1 MILEALNYLASLP
14 VTASMHRGFVRGSVN
29 LWSRARRC
37 ASDWAEH
44 ERHCHDA
51 VRAEVAGLRQ
61 RRTVVVL
68 GSGLLRDV
76 PVEELSRQFD
86 TVVLVDLVHLASV
99 RLWLRAKGFKNVR
112 LIERDISGFDAVVA
126 GKEPEPLAFLRQVPY
141 LDLVVSANVLSQIG
155 IGAGRKSEAAGLP
168 QSVVPRLI
176 AAHLEGLSALPA
188 YVCLL
193 TDIGFRVV
201 DRTGKLHQEV
211 DLLHGIA
218 PPAETARWSWPVIPT
233 GEASRDYQVVH
244 TVIASRMQPAPKAAD
259 RADAKH
265 GDRA

>member
-14 VTASMHRGFVRGSVN
+14 LTASVHRGFVRVSVN

-37 ASDWAEH
+37 ASAWAEH
-44 ERHCHDA
+44 ERHCHEA
-51 VRAEVAGLRQ
+51 VRAAVSGVRQ

-68 GSGLLRDV
+68 GSGLVRDV

-99 RLWLRAKGFKNVR
+99 RLWIRAKGLKNVR
-112 LIERDISGFDAVVA
+112 LIERDISGFADIAA

-141 LDLVVSANVLSQIG
+141 LDLVISANVLSQIG
-155 IGAGRKSEAAGLP
+155 IGAGRKAEAAGLS
-168 QSVVPRLI
+168 QEIVPRLI
-176 AAHLEGLSALPA
+176 SAHLDGLRGLPA
-188 YVCLL
+188 DVCLL
-193 TDIGFRVV
+193 TDIAFKVV
-201 DRTGKLHQEV
+201 DRTGKVHQDA

-218 PPAETARWSWPVIPT
+218 PPAEAARWSWPVIPT

-244 TVIASRMQPAPKAAD
+244 TVIASRLNCVPKPAEMATAE
-259 RADAKH
+259 H
-265 GDRA
+265 GDSA

>member
-1 MILEALNYLASLP
+1 MILEAFNYLASLP
-14 VTASMHRGFVRGSVN
+14 VTASVHRGFVRGSVN

-44 ERHCHDA
+44 ERHCHEA
-51 VRAEVAGLRQ
+51 VQAAVSGMRQ

-99 RLWLRAKGFKNVR
+99 RLWLRAKGLKNVR

-126 GKEPEPLAFLRQVPY
+126 GQEPEPLAFLRQVPY

-155 IGAGRKSEAAGLP
+155 IGAGRRRESADLP
-168 QSVVPRLI
+168 QDVVARLI
-176 AAHLEGLSALPA
+176 AAHLEGLSTLPA
-188 YVCLL
+188 NVCLL
-193 TDIGFRVV
+193 TDIAFQVV
-201 DRTGKLHQEV
+201 DRTGKLHQEA
-211 DLLHGIA
+211 DLLHGVA
-218 PPAETARWSWPVIPT
+218 PPSETARWSWPVIPT
-233 GEASRDYQVVH
+233 GEASRDYRVVH
-244 TVIASRMQPAPKAAD
+244 SVIASRMQPASKAAD
-259 RADAKH
+259 RAAAEH